1 MNDKDYIC
9 MIIDKMSDHLNEIR
23 AQVQAGK
30 YEEANQYVDGIVN
43 AAKDLEI
50 SLAGY

>member
-9 MIIDKMSDHLNEIR
+9 MIIDNMSDHLNEIR

-30 YEEANQYVDGIVN
+30 YEEAN
-43 AAKDLEI
+43 
-50 SLAGY
+50 